1 MARRPSEPTP
11 APRLATGGARFRLDH
26 VLGRNAKVEMIKQ
39 VPLFANCS
47 KKNLQ
52 EIAKISDEIDL
63 PQGKVLTREGRSG
76 HEFFVL
82 IEGTAEV
89 TRDSK
94 RLRMLRPGDFFGE
107 IALVSR
113 VPRTATVTTTSP
125 VRALVLSV
133 QNFRSLVDRN
143 PTVALQVLEAVAQR
157 LPSTGQSRG

>member
-1 MARRPSEPTP
+1 M
-11 APRLATGGARFRLDH
+11 
-26 VLGRNAKVEMIKQ
+26 LGRNAKVEMIKR

-52 EIAKISDEIDL
+52 EIARISDEIDL

-157 LPSTGQSRG
+157 LPSAIQ